1 MNIIRELRKQK
12 GLSQKELA
20 DACCVHQTA
29 VSQWEKGRTA
39 PDINSLKMLSAILGV
54 SVETLIGCEKP
65 KDENKIQGFDRIN
78 AEDASQKLGRSE
90 YFALIVTDDSMS
102 PTMQIGDTVIISRSK
117 EIINGDIAA
126 VAIGDSDVTMKRI
139 IKKDTSMM
147 LVPENPAYEP
157 SVFTYSEI
165 ATLPVTILGRIIELR
180 RKF

>member
-39 PDINSLKMLSAILGV
+39 PAINSLKMLSTILGV

-65 KDENKIQGFDRIN
+65 KDENRIQGFDRIN

-139 IKKDTSMM
+139 IKKGTSMM
-147 LVPENPAYEP
+147 LVPDNPTYEP
-157 SVFTYSEI
+157 AVFTYSEI
-165 ATLPVTILGRIIELR
+165 ATLPVTVLGRVIELR